1 MFAAT
6 EPELPLPS
14 VSAPFKPAPLA
25 NAFPQLVGKASDE
38 RPFLTPWLTLA
49 TVIGINDDGIKVLV
63 TPDHMEAFRGLTQ
76 PNVHSYL
83 NRLLQEE
90 WKNDKA
96 LIEFTTAASVDIA
109 LGNPPP
115 AKAAVRYNKLTLQQQ
130 IKLADWVRQISE
142 RAKTDPDTH
151 LAALAQI
158 DLGFTITPA
167 NFTSTRE
174 ALEIQ
179 KVKPGTPPT
188 LDERLENLEKG
199 LADALSRLATL
210 EGTAAQ

>member
-6 EPELPLPS
+6 DPELPLPMT
-14 VSAPFKPAPLA
+14 AFKPGPLA
-25 NAFPQLVGKASDE
+25 NAFPQLVGKASEE
-38 RPFLTPWLTLA
+38 RPFLTAWLSVA
-49 TVIGINDDGIKVLV
+49 TVIEITEDGIKVLV
-63 TPDHMEAFRGLTQ
+63 TPDNMDAFRGLTQ
-76 PNVHSYL
+76 PNIHSYL

-90 WKNDKA
+90 WKNEKA

-109 LGNPPP
+109 LGNPAP

-130 IKLADWVRQISE
+130 LKLADWVRQIPD

-167 NFTSTRE
+167 NFASTRE
-174 ALEIQ
+174 ALEIP

-188 LDERLENLEKG
+188 LEERLENLEKG
-199 LADALSRLATL
+199 LTDALNRLAAL
-210 EGTAAQ
+210 EGTKSE